1 MPYQL
6 GDKEDQETTNTL
18 QRRLAREK
26 RQRELLDRKD
36 GLSQIPYYEDGIC
49 RDERVVERH
58 GQLYRDI
65 NLWSNNEQ
73 DRKRVKLTQSNNFGC

>member
-1 MPYQL
+1 MPYQW
-6 GDKEDQETTNTL
+6 GDKEDQENTKTI

-26 RQRELLDRKD
+26 HQRELLDRKD
-36 GLSQIPYYEDGIC
+36 DFSHIPYYGDGIC

-58 GQLYRDI
+58 GQLYRDS

-73 DRKRVKLTQSNNFGC
+73 DRKRVKFIQNNNLGC